1 MRIVL
6 VAEAAQEFEDAV
18 AWYEEQQSGLGRRLR
33 DEIDLH
39 LRWISVNPDMPRLRP
54 GGYRRVN
61 LRVFPYYLAYIV
73 HNAQIWVLPV
83 AHTYRKPE
91 YWIGRRS

>member
-39 LRWISVNPDMPRLRP
+39 LRWISDNPDMPRLRP
-54 GGYRRVN
+54 GGYRWVN
-61 LRVFPYYLAYIV
+61 LRVFPNYLAYIV
-73 HNAQIWVLPV
+73 HNAQIWVLAV

-91 YWIGRRS
+91 HWIGRRS

>member
-18 AWYEEQQSGLGRRLR
+18 AWYEDQQSGLGRRLR

-54 GGYRRVN
+54 GG
-61 LRVFPYYLAYIV
+61 
-73 HNAQIWVLPV
+73 
-83 AHTYRKPE
+83 
-91 YWIGRRS
+91 

>member
-18 AWYEEQQSGLGRRLR
+18 AWYEDQQSGLGRCLR

-39 LRWISVNPDMPRLRP
+39 LRWISVNSDMPRLRP

-61 LRVFPYYLAYIV
+61 LHVFPYYLAYIV
-73 HNAQIWVLPV
+73 HNAQIWVLAV
-83 AHTYRKPE
+83 AHAYRKPE
-91 YWIGRRS
+91 HWIGRRS

>member
-18 AWYEEQQSGLGRRLR
+18 VWYEDQQSGLGRRLR

-39 LRWISVNPDMPRLRP
+39 LR
-54 GGYRRVN
+54 
-61 LRVFPYYLAYIV
+61 
-73 HNAQIWVLPV
+73 
-83 AHTYRKPE
+83 
-91 YWIGRRS
+91 